1 MIGAGYGISLRY
13 TANVFR
19 FGVPLQDVSARIDS
33 VLTRTPAFRRDG
45 VCARAQVSMSTKAEE
60 IIDSV
65 RNAILSHRLLPG
77 TQLKEVSLGR
87 LYGVSR
93 TVVRQ
98 ALQRLAKDGL
108 ADLTPGKIASVA
120 KPTAKEAREVFDLR
134 VALESHVTLTLIERA
149 SKKDIA
155 KLRAHVKQERAA
167 FAAGDWDSVRRL
179 GAGFHALMA
188 RVAGNDLLAQTLEHL
203 HARIA
208 LILLLYKHDY
218 DRHVECLQD
227 EHEEFVNL
235 IESRSRQ
242 KALSLLKS
250 HLGTVEQSLQITDM
264 SGTEDLQ
271 LQRALQGAA
280 TPG

>member
-1 MIGAGYGISLRY
+1 
-13 TANVFR
+13 
-19 FGVPLQDVSARIDS
+19 
-33 VLTRTPAFRRDG
+33 
-45 VCARAQVSMSTKAEE
+45 MSTKAEE

-134 VALESHVTLTLIERA
+134 VALEAHVTLALIERA

-167 FAAGDWDSVRRL
+167 FAAGDWDAVRKL

-250 HLGTVEQSLQITDM
+250 HLGTVEQSLQITDIG
-264 SGTEDLQ
+264 STEDLQ
-271 LQRALQGAA
+271 LQRALQGTAML
-280 TPG
+280 G

>member
-1 MIGAGYGISLRY
+1 
-13 TANVFR
+13 
-19 FGVPLQDVSARIDS
+19 
-33 VLTRTPAFRRDG
+33 
-45 VCARAQVSMSTKAEE
+45 MSSKTEE
-60 IIDSV
+60 IVSSIS
-65 RNAILSHRLLPG
+65 NAILSHRLLPG
-77 TQLKEVSLGR
+77 TQLREVSLGR

-98 ALQRLAKDGL
+98 ALQQLSKDGL
-108 ADLTPGKIASVA
+108 VDLSPGKIASVA

-134 VALESHVTLTLIERA
+134 IALESHVTLTLVERA

-167 FAAGDWDSVRRL
+167 FTAGDWDAVRKL

-188 RVAGNDLLAQTLEHL
+188 RVAGNELLAETLEHL

-208 LILLLYKHDY
+208 LILLLYEHDY

-235 IESRSRQ
+235 IESRSPE
-242 KALSLLKS
+242 KALALLKA
-250 HLGTVEQSLQITDM
+250 HLGTVENSLQITDM
-264 SGTEDLQ
+264 DNTEDLQ
-271 LQRALQGAA
+271 LQRALQGTV
-280 TPG
+280 TPA